1 MTKRIMVKQHLWQ
14 GEWLTD
20 RDLEGRIGE
29 LPQTVERALRRGLD
43 LRTLLTALDRLA
55 ARLAPGETV
64 YRKLR
69 DAALEAAIPSPD
81 IEAGIASI
89 AGFISRP
96 NLEEKLKRELSA
108 VEPLTPLRI
117 DFRRSIFESWAPLG
131 FLVHVMPAN
140 VFTVGALGLVEGL
153 LAGNVNFVKTS
164 SADTLLPQLFAEAIG
179 ECDPSNTVH
188 EFIIVARLSSKRD
201 DLLRAVFAEAD
212 GVSAWGAEESVAAA
226 KAMAPAGA
234 RFIEWGH
241 KISFA
246 YIAREKIADDAVL
259 EPLARDICLIEQQA
273 CSSPQVVY
281 VETSDRA
288 ELLAFGQRLGA
299 VIARISPT
307 VPAAAPSL
315 QEQAELTAI
324 TEVVKLDVCLDNAAV
339 IEPDDKSWRIFV
351 EYKSG
356 LRASPLYRSVWIKPL
371 PRERILPVLRPLRRY
386 LQTVGLACD
395 LSSLV
400 ELSGAFI
407 SAGATRTTQL
417 GRMVGG
423 SYMGEPHDGVYALQR
438 FARRITY
445 DPGPAC
451 GTITNFAEITRNP
464 IGAVIPDV
472 PVLTKEGF
480 QKLAPDESSKH
491 LFFTSGGSSGE
502 PKVSIFTWDDYKFQM
517 GVAAEGLFAAGLDP
531 ATDRCVNLFAAGH
544 LYGGFLSFFSILEA
558 LKAPQLP
565 SAMHT
570 NFAEI
575 ADNIIRNRANVLL
588 GMPTFIVQ
596 FFEAQQEAMRKY
608 RGIKKIFF
616 GGEHFVEAQRT
627 HLMETFGVEV
637 IRAASY
643 GSNDAGPLGF
653 QCDHCPPD
661 VYHLNSRLQV
671 LEILHVDEDKPVAP
685 GESGRLIFTS
695 LHRSGQALNRYEIE
709 DLGRWV
715 EEPCRCGRT
724 TPRFE
729 LQGRFGDTFRLCSL
743 YLNYNQFAR
752 LLADYAGYSGN
763 VQIEYGRKVG
773 DKQSVVIMLDQT
785 SGLDPEKIH
794 RVIVDHYKEVRT
806 WTVENPA
813 FVMQVKMI
821 DPKEFVVVPRTGKI
835 RHLIEI
841 KDP

>member
-1 MTKRIMVKQHLWQ
+1 MTERIMVKQHLWQ

-20 RDLEGRIGE
+20 RVLEDRIGE
-29 LPQTVERALRRGLD
+29 LPLTVERALARGLD
-43 LRTLLTALDRLA
+43 SPALVTALDRLA
-55 ARLAPGETV
+55 ARLSPGGALH
-64 YRKLR
+64 RRLR
-69 DAALEAAIPSPD
+69 AAALEAAIPSAD

-89 AGFISRP
+89 AGFVSRP
-96 NLEEKLKRELSA
+96 NLEEKLKRELST
-108 VEPLTPLRI
+108 VEPFNPTRF
-117 DFRRSIFESWAPLG
+117 DFRRSVFESWAPLG
-131 FLVHVMPAN
+131 LLVHVMPAN

-164 SADTLLPQLFAEAIG
+164 SADTLLPQLFAEALI
-179 ECDPSNTVH
+179 ECDRSNTLR

-212 GVSAWGAEESVAAA
+212 GVSVWGAEESVAAA
-226 KAMAPAGA
+226 KAMAPPAA

-246 YIAREKIADDAVL
+246 YIAREKIVDEAVL
-259 EPLARDICLIEQQA
+259 EPLARDICRIEQQA

-288 ELLAFGQRLGA
+288 ELLAFGKRLGA
-299 VIARISPT
+299 AVARVSPT
-307 VPAAAPSL
+307 IAAAPPSL
-315 QEQAELTAI
+315 QEQAELTAA
-324 TEVVKLDVCLDNAAV
+324 TELVKLDTCLDNAV
-339 IEPDDKSWRIFV
+339 VVEPDDKSWRIFV

-356 LRASPLYRSVWIKPL
+356 LRASPLYRSAWVKPL
-371 PRERILPVLRPLRRY
+371 PRECILPVLRPLRKY

-395 LSSLV
+395 LSSLA

-407 SAGATRTTQL
+407 NAGATRTTQL

-438 FARRITY
+438 FARRITH
-445 DPGPAC
+445 DPGPDC
-451 GTITNFAEITRNP
+451 GTITNFAEIMRDRA
-464 IGAVIPDV
+464 GALIPEV

-480 QKLAPDESSKH
+480 QKLAPEEASKH

-570 NFAEI
+570 NYAEI
-575 ADNIIRNRANVLL
+575 ADNIIRNRANVIL

-596 FFEAQQEAMRKY
+596 FFEAEQEAMRKY
-608 RGIKKIFF
+608 RGIRKIFF
-616 GGEHFVEAQRT
+616 GGEHFIEAQRT
-627 HLMETFGVEV
+627 HLMETFGVEI

-653 QCDHCPPD
+653 QCDRCPPG

-671 LEILHVDEDKPVAP
+671 LEILHIDEDKPVAP

-695 LHRSGQALNRYEIE
+695 LHRSGQALDRYEIE
-709 DLGRWV
+709 DIGRWV
-715 EEPCRCGRT
+715 GEPCPCGRT
-724 TPRFE
+724 IPRFE

-743 YLNYNQFAR
+743 YMNYNQFAR
-752 LLADYAGYSGN
+752 LLADHAGYSGN

-773 DKQSVVIMLDQT
+773 DMRSVVIMLDRT

-821 DPKEFVVVPRTGKI
+821 DPAEFVTVPRTGKI
-835 RHLIEI
+835 KHLIEI